1 MRLFHFPIISIIIRL
16 QQDIEMCVN
25 EVQIVMMLTKYVE
38 E

>member
-1 MRLFHFPIISIIIRL
+1 MRLFYFPIISIIIRL